1 MTEIKIIAS
10 RLKRMI
16 DVGPIPNLFWTDL
29 DFLLNLILKEDEN
42 PNDNNNFLE
51 VVDFVEEHEE
61 IIEETKAVVREKKV
75 KAPSSPSNNFI
86 N

>member
-1 MTEIKIIAS
+1 MTEIKIIAA

-75 KAPSSPSNNFI
+75 KAPSSLSNNFI

>member
-1 MTEIKIIAS
+1 MTEIKTNQEQIKIIAA

-16 DVGPIPNLFWTDL
+16 DVGPIPILFWTDL
-29 DFLLNLILKEDEN
+29 DTLLNLILKEDEEN
-42 PNDNNNFLE
+42 NDKRS
-51 VVDFVEEHEE
+51 VEA
-61 IIEETKAVVREKKV
+61 IEETKSVVREKKV